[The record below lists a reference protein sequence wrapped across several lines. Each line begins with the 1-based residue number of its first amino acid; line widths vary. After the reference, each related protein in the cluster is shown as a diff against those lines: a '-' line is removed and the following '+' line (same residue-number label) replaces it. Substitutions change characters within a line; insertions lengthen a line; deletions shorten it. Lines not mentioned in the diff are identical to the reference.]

1 MGTHPGG
8 EDMGASAG
16 TAQVLEA
23 LARFR
28 TSDTQMHQRVRAT
41 ASLGENE
48 LRILDFLLREHR
60 DARVVKPSEISRHLS
75 ISSASTTALLDRLER
90 QGSVQRVN
98 HPTDRR
104 SILIEPTPKAEQEVA
119 DLVDAFE
126 EQAAEVADSLGPE
139 GRAAV
144 IAFLTSVADAAE
156 HIGTAERAR
165 SYALR

>member
-1 MGTHPGG
+1 
-8 EDMGASAG
+8 MGASVS
-16 TAQVLEA
+16 TAQVLQA

-28 TSDTQMHQRVRAT
+28 ASDTQMHQRVRAT

-48 LRILDFLLREHR
+48 LRILDFLLREDR
-60 DARVVKPSEISRHLS
+60 DARVVKPSDISRHLG

-90 QGSVQRVN
+90 QGSVQRVS

-104 SILIEPTPKAEQEVA
+104 SILIEPTSQAEQEVA

-126 EQAAEVADSLGPE
+126 EHAADVADALGDD

-144 IAFLTSVADAAE
+144 LAFLASVSDAADR
-156 HIGTAERAR
+156 IGVTERVG
-165 SYALR
+165 SYA